1 MKKIPTFEGL
11 QNMIVKSEETRF
23 LVVDPRKEQKHVDAQ
38 VMDDVANTI
47 EEGQDFT
54 IHEHHYIAYVV
65 EQPRSTVYE
74 VLNKQL
80 HYYKL

>member
-1 MKKIPTFEGL
+1 MKKILTFEGL
-11 QNMIVKSEETRF
+11 QNMIVKFEETRS
-23 LVVDPRKEQKHVDAQ
+23 LVIDPGKEQKHVDAHQ

-65 EQPRSTVYE
+65 EQPCSTVYE
-74 VLNKQL
+74 VLNT
-80 HYYKL
+80 